1 MNNTKL
7 EYLFSNGLTETTE
20 ADQHCHDELMSLA
33 IPFTAHWEDFDNSV
47 KSFQWDGAWE
57 KYLKHCAE
65 LIDEEG
71 RELYLPWNLGR
82 VPNLWMV

>member
-1 MNNTKL
+1 
-7 EYLFSNGLTETTE
+7 
-20 ADQHCHDELMSLA
+20 MSLA
-33 IPFTAHWEDFDNSV
+33 VPFTAHWEDVDNSV

-65 LIDEEG
+65 LIDEDG